1 MKIFKTI
8 ILTLMLAVAIVFTI
22 QNYKLVE
29 FKFLNWVMD
38 ISLSLA
44 SIVIF
49 IIGVAAGGVT
59 LSILRNMKSHNNK
72 ENDENFDDENS
83 FS

>member
-1 MKIFKTI
+1 MRIIKTI
-8 ILTLMLAVAIVFTI
+8 ILTLLLAVAIVFTI

-29 FKFLNWVMD
+29 FKFLNWIMD
-38 ISLSLA
+38 IPLSLA
-44 SIVIF
+44 CIFIF
-49 IIGVAAGGVT
+49 IIGVTAGGVT

>member
-1 MKIFKTI
+1 MRIIKTI
-8 ILTLMLAVAIVFTI
+8 ILTLLLAVAIVFTI